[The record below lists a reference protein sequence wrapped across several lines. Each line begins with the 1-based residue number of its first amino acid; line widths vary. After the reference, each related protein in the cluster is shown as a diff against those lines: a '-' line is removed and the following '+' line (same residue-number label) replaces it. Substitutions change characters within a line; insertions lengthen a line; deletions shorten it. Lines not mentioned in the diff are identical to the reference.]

1 MHSGVNMSY
10 NVIISDEA
18 HNDID
23 SVLDY
28 ILNALKNPIAAKNLL
43 GKIEAAYTD
52 LSDNPFMYAYCTDSR
67 LQSDAYRKVVINNY
81 VMVYRVDEAGNNVY
95 VVRFFYGRQ
104 NYIELI

>member
-1 MHSGVNMSY
+1 MSY
-10 NVIISDEA
+10 NVIVSDEA

-28 ILNALKNPIAAKNLL
+28 IVNALKNPIAAKKLL
-43 GKIEAAYTD
+43 GRIEEAYTD
-52 LSDNPFMYAYCTDSR
+52 LADNPFIYACCADSR
-67 LQSDAYRKVVINNY
+67 LQKDGYRKVVINNY
-81 VMVYRVDEAGNNVY
+81 VLIYRIDETDNKVY

>member
-1 MHSGVNMSY
+1 MSY
-10 NVIISDEA
+10 NVIISGEA

-28 ILNALKNPIAAKNLL
+28 IVNALKNPIAAKNLL
-43 GKIEAAYTD
+43 GKIEEAYID
-52 LSDNPFMYAYCTDSR
+52 LADNPFMYAYCIDSR
-67 LQSDAYRKVVINNY
+67 LQKDGYRKVVINNY
-81 VMVYRVDEAGNNVY
+81 VLVYRIDEADNKVY